1 MIERTLTLSTAHIS
15 SKTNDILQ
23 ELKPSDFLQ
32 DAYDDDKE
40 KLPFRFIANHHY
52 GYIFFLSDYNKEEES
67 MKRILLKVPDLKP
80 LVEYAIS
87 IGCTMI
93 NLDRDADIV
102 PNLLTY
108 NW

>member
-1 MIERTLTLSTAHIS
+1 MIEKTLVLSTAHIS
-15 SKTNDILQ
+15 SQTNDILQ

-52 GYIFFLSDYNKEEES
+52 GYIIFLSDSNKEDES
-67 MKRILLKVPDLKP
+67 MKRILKKAPGIVPLI
-80 LVEYAIS
+80 VYAIE

-93 NLDRDADIV
+93 NLDRDAEVI
-102 PNLLTY
+102 PNLPTFE
-108 NW
+108 W

>member
-32 DAYDDDKE
+32 DAFDDDKN

-52 GYIFFLSDYNKEEES
+52 GYIIFLSDYNKEDES
-67 MKRILLKVPDLKP
+67 IKRVLLKVPDLNPMIAFAVSKD
-80 LVEYAIS
+80 
-87 IGCTMI
+87 CTMI
-93 NLDRDADIV
+93 NLDRDAEVIPDL
-102 PNLLTY
+102 PTFE
-108 NW
+108 W